1 MCRQRGLILT
11 GQIVT
16 GTGTRSGIGQ
26 KMTGET
32 AVVILSYVGT
42 PLSVVTLALQL
53 LVAAVESG
61 SAPETELRIDDAVG
75 PLGAGVGLA
84 IE

>member
-1 MCRQRGLILT
+1 MYRQRGLIHT
-11 GQIVT
+11 GQIAT

-32 AVVILSYVGT
+32 VVVILSSVET
-42 PLSVVTLALQL
+42 LLSAVTVALQL

-61 SAPETELRIDDAVG
+61 SAPETESRIDDAVG
-75 PLGAGVGLA
+75 PLGAGVVLV

>member
-1 MCRQRGLILT
+1 MCRQRGLIHT

-26 KMTGET
+26 KTTGET
-32 AVVILSYVGT
+32 AVVILSSVGT
-42 PLSVVTLALQL
+42 PLSAVIVALQL
-53 LVAAVESG
+53 LVAAVGSG
-61 SAPETELRIDDAVG
+61 SAQETESRIDDAVG